1 LLNNVKSRL
10 SGAVHQW
17 GGGLAV
23 FFGYTHL
30 SHDLTAGLL
39 VALLPFIRQD
49 LGLNYL
55 QSGLLVSAYSLTSG
69 FSQLLGGLLADRIS
83 RKKAIALGLG
93 GVGICAIIIG
103 LSSSYFSLLASLIVM
118 GIVVGAYHPS
128 AVPAITDY
136 LESARRG
143 RAIALHMLGGNIGFV
158 LGPLLGGAIAGV
170 LNWHFAFI
178 LLSIPALVAAPLVL
192 TRLKL
197 PVQVGGTTSTAAQHA
212 AAAGP
217 ERRMTGLSKVFRTVA
232 AAVIPAVIIG
242 LIVNPTMS
250 FVPLFLVDKHHFSSA
265 TASIW
270 VSIIRSGG
278 LVGSLFGGWLA
289 DKWGRK
295 RAIYLALVSTGPV
308 LLLIAW
314 LPLNAVLVIAFIL
327 FGLVM
332 AMREATTQTYLM
344 DSTPSHL
351 RATVFGIYFGFG
363 MEGSSLIQPVA
374 GYFMDKYGIADAFI
388 GIALIGIAVS
398 VVTLLIARKA

>member
-1 LLNNVKSRL
+1 MLNSVKSHL
-10 SGAVHQW
+10 SRTVHQW

-49 LGLNYL
+49 MGLNYL
-55 QSGLLVSAYSLTSG
+55 QSGLLVSAFSLTSG

-83 RKKAIALGLG
+83 RRKAIALGLG
-93 GVGICAIIIG
+93 GVGACAIIIG
-103 LSSSYFSLLASLIVM
+103 LSSSYYALLASLIIM
-118 GIVVGAYHPS
+118 GIVTGAYHPS

-136 LESARRG
+136 LETARRG

-158 LGPLLGGAIAGV
+158 LGPLLGGAIASI
-170 LNWHFAFI
+170 LNWHLAYI

-192 TRLKL
+192 TRLKF
-197 PVQVGGTTSTAAQHA
+197 PAQAGGTASTSAQR
-212 AAAGP
+212 AAAGSG
-217 ERRMTGLSKVFRTVA
+217 RKLTGLSLVFRTVA
-232 AAVIPAVIIG
+232 SAVIPAVIMG

-250 FVPLFLVDKHHFSSA
+250 FVPLYLVDKHHFSSS
-265 TASIW
+265 TAALW

-289 DKWGRK
+289 DKWGRR
-295 RAIYLALVSTGPV
+295 RAIFLALGATGPV

-314 LPLNAVLVIAFIL
+314 LPLSVVLVIAFVL

-374 GYFMDKYGIADAFI
+374 GHFMDIYGIGDVFI
-388 GIALIGIAVS
+388 AIALIGITLS
-398 VVTLLIARKA
+398 VVTVLIARKT